1 MSNQSEQPQQ
11 GIEDQQW
18 KLKINNERRPL
29 YEFRRKSK
37 SSY

>member
-11 GIEDQQW
+11 GIEDQQC
-18 KLKINNERRPL
+18 KSKINNERRPL
-29 YEFRRKSK
+29 YELNRKSK